1 MSKNK
6 KIIVILSW
14 ITVAMS
20 IIMILA
26 LSLQSAETSGETSKS
41 QVESIL
47 NAFLGK
53 ENVTEELVKSFQLP
67 MRKIAH
73 FGIYTLLGFALS
85 NALSL
90 SFNLKFSFI
99 SIFGSFTYAN
109 FDEFVIQNISNG
121 RGPSFID
128 VLIDTSGAVVGFLL
142 YLTLIFIN
150 NKIKSRKKQ
159 QV

>member
-6 KIIVILSW
+6 KIIVVLSW
-14 ITVAMS
+14 LTVVISML
-20 IIMILA
+20 MIFS
-26 LSLQSAETSGETSKS
+26 LSMQNAETSGETSKS

-53 ENVTEELVKSFQLP
+53 ENVTEEMVQSFQLP

-73 FGIYTLLGFALS
+73 FGIYMLLGYALS
-85 NALSL
+85 NAISL
-90 SFNLKFSFI
+90 TFSI
-99 SIFGSFTYAN
+99 KYSAMSIFGAFVYAN
-109 FDEFVIQNISNG
+109 FDEYIVQNISDG

-128 VLIDTSGAVVGFLL
+128 VLIDTSGAIVGFLL
-142 YLTLIFIN
+142 YLTLIFLN
-150 NKIKSRKKQ
+150 NRIKARKKQ